1 MADYYEALGVSKT
14 ADEAELKKAFRKMA
28 KKYHPD
34 TNQQDPTAEQ
44 KFKEINEAYD
54 VLRDPEKRAQYDR
67 FGPNFQNMQ
76 GFPNGYQ
83 PGQGNSQY
91 YNRVDVD
98 EGAFGDLFESI
109 FGGMGG
115 VNAGG
120 GRRARTNIRQQ
131 GRDLEHEVGISL
143 REAYEGA
150 TRFINKGSRRL
161 KVTIPA
167 GAATGTKVRLS
178 GEGEAGIGGGE
189 AGDLYL
195 IVKVE
200 PDSQFERDGDNLT
213 TEVKVDAFTAMLGG
227 EVRVPTL
234 SRPVKL
240 RIPEGTQSGQKFRIR
255 GKGMPIMKKKDE
267 YGDLFARVLL
277 TVPESLTPEQR
288 QRVEDLRQEL
298 M

>member
-14 ADEAELKKAFRKMA
+14 ADDAELKKAFRKMA

-34 TNQQDPTAEQ
+34 ANQDDPNAEQ
-44 KFKEINEAYD
+44 KFKEINEAYE

-67 FGPNFQNMQ
+67 FGPNFANFQ
-76 GFPNGYQ
+76 GVPNGYQ

-91 YNRVDVD
+91 YNRVDMD

-115 VNAGG
+115 FSGAGG
-120 GRRARTNIRQQ
+120 RARTNIRQQ
-131 GRDLEHEVGISL
+131 GRDLEHEVSISL

-150 TRFINKGSRRL
+150 QRFINKGSRRL
-161 KVTIPA
+161 KVNIPA

-178 GEGEAGIGGGE
+178 GEGEAGMGGGE

-195 IVKVE
+195 IVNVE
-200 PDSQFERDGDNLT
+200 PDSQYERDGDNLT
-213 TEVKVDAFTAMLGG
+213 TEIKVDAFTAMLGG

-234 SRPVKL
+234 ARPVKL

-255 GKGMPIMKKKDE
+255 GKGMPIMKKKGE
-267 YGDLFARVLL
+267 FGDLYARVLI
-277 TVPESLTPEQR
+277 TVPENLTPEQR
-288 QRVEDLRQEL
+288 QQVENLRQDL